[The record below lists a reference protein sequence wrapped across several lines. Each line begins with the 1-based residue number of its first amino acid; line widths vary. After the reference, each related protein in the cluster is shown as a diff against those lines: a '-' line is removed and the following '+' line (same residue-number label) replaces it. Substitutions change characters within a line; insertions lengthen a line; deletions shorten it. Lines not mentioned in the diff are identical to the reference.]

1 LKRESN
7 LTIKLTR
14 KIEEIPLEDWNKV
27 YPKVLENYHFFKT
40 LDEANFE
47 QFSFYYIIIYEQD
60 TPVAATSIF
69 SMHFALDMMVKGL
82 LKVFLNFIKKLTP
95 NLLSPKVLICGL
107 PMGPGRIG
115 ITGEPRPLIQKI
127 CAVLEELAKKEKA
140 AMIIFKDF
148 TAVYDDILKVL
159 LKRGYHKIESIPLA
173 KMPINFSSFAD
184 YLKTLS
190 PVSRSGLKRNL
201 KKADQSVKIDLEI
214 TDALDENTLP
224 KVYELYL
231 ETYRRQ
237 DLGLEKLPIDFF
249 RIISKNMP
257 NEVKYFL
264 WRIEGKIVAFALC
277 LIAQD
282 YFIDYY
288 LGFDYSVAHQYYLYF
303 VRFRDLLNWCIN
315 HGIKEYEMG
324 VTSYEPK
331 RRLGFDFV
339 RLYFYMKHRNKLI
352 NLFFDFFSYFFK
364 PERYEPIFK
373 EMNKNR
379 RK

>member
-14 KIEEIPLEDWNKV
+14 KIEEIPFEDWNKV

>member
-1 LKRESN
+1 MKRESN